1 MLVAKIGE
9 HQLRAE
15 VEVAPTVGINQ
26 VAPRAGDEG
35 RDGPWPL
42 RHPGMKYEFVEIHDI
57 LHASGPPARGSYSCG
72 SRLHGRQDIPGNLG
86 FALATGSPRDERDRN
101 EQTECQPQDHLL

>member
-1 MLVAKIGE
+1 LRLDGRNDARMLVAKIGE

-35 RDGPWPL
+35 RDGPRPL

-57 LHASGPPARGSYSCG
+57 LHTSEPPA
-72 SRLHGRQDIPGNLG
+72 
-86 FALATGSPRDERDRN
+86 
-101 EQTECQPQDHLL
+101 